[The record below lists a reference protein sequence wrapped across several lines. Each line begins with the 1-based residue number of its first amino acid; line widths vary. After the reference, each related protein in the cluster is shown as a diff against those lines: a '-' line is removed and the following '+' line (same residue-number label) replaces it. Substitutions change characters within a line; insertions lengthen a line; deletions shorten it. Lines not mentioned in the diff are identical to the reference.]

1 MMSTAANA
9 KSFAELL
16 NSYNQQQQIQ
26 QQQQQIQAQKA
37 LLEAHNENSQSS
49 EAGRGAL
56 WTGCLLF
63 AQKSLEIIK
72 RQFSSRFSS
81 LTREKAYLF

>member
-49 EAGRGAL
+49 DFGKG
-56 WTGCLLF
+56 
-63 AQKSLEIIK
+63 KLEM
-72 RQFSSRFSS
+72 
-81 LTREKAYLF
+81 YLFHVKTVF

>member
-37 LLEAHNENSQSS
+37 LMDAHHENSQSS
-49 EAGRGAL
+49 DLGRGKL
-56 WTGCLLF
+56 GILIS
-63 AQKSLEIIK
+63 K
-72 RQFSSRFSS
+72 
-81 LTREKAYLF
+81 